1 MEIFKKSNKSICH
14 KCSNFNEKCSM
25 VSKYC
30 ETDNKIGLGFVVRC
44 SRFNKELIESL
55 SEKYIVKVDKAA
67 DSRIEMMGG
76 GFKEVID
83 GKTS

>member
-1 MEIFKKSNKSICH
+1 
-14 KCSNFNEKCSM
+14 M

-30 ETDNKIGLGFVVRC
+30 ETDSKIGFGFVVRC

-55 SEKYIVKVDKAA
+55 SEKYIVKVDNAA

-76 GFKEVID
+76 GFKEVVN
-83 GKTS
+83 GQTTP